1 MCRFNMFH
9 IWEEVSEYDYIL
21 RIDEDSELL
30 NIDPYIFE
38 YMNKHE
44 IVFITG
50 RFSKEIHRLTNKL
63 SHNF

>member
-1 MCRFNMFH
+1 MFH

-44 IVFITG
+44 IVFITEDFQ
-50 RFSKEIHRLTNKL
+50 RNS
-63 SHNF
+63 